1 MDPLITHVESFLQH
15 IRIERNYSPA
25 TEDSYRS
32 ALALFVQFLAD
43 TGASVTDK
51 SAIERFIRFL
61 QGRGSSDVTIAHRLA
76 VLKSFFSYLVA
87 HGVVRKRALPP
98 IEKFKTTRKI
108 ISIPSDE
115 EVNLFLRSIEDEYRS
130 IGEDIGD
137 GGTDNERRRAR
148 RYSRYRD
155 LVLFSLIAA
164 TGLRI
169 SEALR
174 IQHADLNWTD
184 FSIRILGKGSRERII
199 YFGIER
205 LKLLLQ
211 DLTRMSEELGIHS
224 PYLFVSYQRHQ
235 PLTPRYLQKVM
246 KTFLTESCRSRC
258 TPHTLRHYYAT
269 RSLERGANIKA
280 IAMLLGHANIATT
293 LKLYCHLSAQHLRQT
308 FETLKPFS
316 AITLS
321 LQQIVANRY
330 QLLINL

>member
-1 MDPLITHVESFLQH
+1 MDPLSTHVESFLQH

-25 TEDSYRS
+25 TEHSYRS
-32 ALALFVQFLAD
+32 ALALLLRFLAD

-51 SAIERFIRFL
+51 HSVNGFIRYL
-61 QGRGSSDVTIAHRLA
+61 KERGSSDVTIAHRLA

-87 HGVVRKRALPP
+87 GGIVRKRTLPV
-98 IEKFKTTRKI
+98 IEKYKTTRKI
-108 ISIPSDE
+108 ISIPSDS
-115 EVNLFLRSIEDEYRS
+115 EVNLFLKSIEEKYRTS
-130 IGEDIGD
+130 SDSLGAA
-137 GGTDNERRRAR
+137 ERDTERHRAR
-148 RYSRYRD
+148 RYSLYRD

-174 IQHADLNWTD
+174 IKHADLNWSD

-205 LKLLLQ
+205 LKLLLAEFV
-211 DLTRMSEELGIHS
+211 RMSEELGVHS
-224 PYLFVSYQRHQ
+224 PHLFVSYQRRQ

-246 KTFLTESCRSRC
+246 KTFLTESCCSRC

-269 RSLERGANIKA
+269 RSIERGANIKA
-280 IAMLLGHANIATT
+280 IAMLLGHANITTT
-293 LKLYCHLSAQHLRQT
+293 LKMYCHLSAQHLRQT
-308 FETLKPFS
+308 FETLNPFS

-321 LQQIVANRY
+321 VEQIVANRY
-330 QLLINL
+330 QLLVNL